1 MSNLPSLA
9 AWLRAVWPLWSTWFG
24 SAPQYSNVYTISIW
38 PRLTAAIKA
47 GFWTVVVLR
56 LGVGVEDSS
65 KSILEDADGLG
76 RLRTGTVQSLF
87 VSESGASK
95 VTISLNP
102 FHEALDTN
110 GLGIK
115 KLVKVIINL
124 KKTN

>member
-1 MSNLPSLA
+1 M
-9 AWLRAVWPLWSTWFG
+9 
-24 SAPQYSNVYTISIW
+24 W